1 MKMSSGCHKNVN
13 HREPVITGNM
23 LAIVTLTVLAVA
35 GCGPVLDPEE
45 PIFRFEIDLPIN
57 EKTTAAELTIEPG
70 MQVVVPLT
78 IVSTRDEPVEVSL
91 SIDREKEF
99 PEAINIM
106 IPEGYISV
114 PTGENVTAEIVYIA
128 NETVAPGLYH
138 TSVTGSLRDPI
149 EGQAGI
155 AKAIDIIIT
164 DNPHP
169 SIPPKYPPAYF
180 IEAQFPPDEYSRE
193 SGLFSLTMERGSSVT
208 LPVNVTSWSDVPIH
222 IRLALSSHPSIPE
235 FVTFEVQQDY
245 VTLEPEESI
254 ELLVTFTIAESAI
267 PGSYRMSIWGELEE
281 HVEERATMGQG
292 FTLVLKQ

>member
-70 MQVVVPLT
+70 MQIVVPLT

-106 IPEGYISV
+106 IPEGYISILAGERV
-114 PTGENVTAEIVYIA
+114 PADIIFYVGAIV
-128 NETVAPGLYH
+128 PSGLYH
-138 TSVTGSLRDPI
+138 TNLTGTLRDPI
-149 EGQAGI
+149 EGLAGI
-155 AKAIDIIIT
+155 ARAIDIIVT
-164 DNPHP
+164 D
-169 SIPPKYPPAYF
+169 K
-180 IEAQFPPDEYSRE
+180 
-193 SGLFSLTMERGSSVT
+193 
-208 LPVNVTSWSDVPIH
+208 
-222 IRLALSSHPSIPE
+222 
-235 FVTFEVQQDY
+235 
-245 VTLEPEESI
+245 
-254 ELLVTFTIAESAI
+254 
-267 PGSYRMSIWGELEE
+267 
-281 HVEERATMGQG
+281 
-292 FTLVLKQ
+292 